1 MISMPKSLN
10 RLAWMAVL
18 PLFACGSPQTNL
30 PKTAII
36 STTLCAD
43 GYLHSLPGI
52 ETRLAA
58 LSWQSR
64 SGLSQTPQHLRAL
77 PQTDNDLERRLNWS
91 SGIQVSSAGRG
102 GDIDLKWGEDF
113 QTVWD
118 NLDLLASNLNVTDPA
133 ATLQAR
139 LSSLKPPTTSP
150 LILYLDRSGATAGP
164 GTFVDAVINAA
175 GGTNIIK
182 TAGWQSPDTET
193 LIGLQPDII
202 LSSFLDSNYVG
213 VNDRTLRHAALE
225 DKIRSIP
232 QINLPGRYWTCAG
245 PGLIDAAEHLNQAI
259 LAL

>member
-1 MISMPKSLN
+1 MIGMPKSLKT
-10 RLAWMAVL
+10 LALMAAL
-18 PLFACGSPQTNL
+18 PLFACGSPQTSI
-30 PKTAII
+30 PKNAII

-43 GYLHSLPGI
+43 GYLHSLPNI
-52 ETRLAA
+52 EARLVA

-64 SGLSQTPQHLRAL
+64 SELSQTPHHLRAL

-91 SGIQVSSAGRG
+91 RGIQISSAGGG

-118 NLDLLASNLNVTDPA
+118 NLDLLASHLNVADPSP
-133 ATLQAR
+133 TLKAR
-139 LSSLKPPTTSP
+139 LNSLKPPTASP
-150 LILYLDRSGATAGP
+150 QILYLDRSGATAGP
-164 GTFVDAVINAA
+164 GTFVDAVIHAA

-193 LIGLQPDII
+193 LISLKPDII
-202 LSSFLDSNYVG
+202 LSSFLNSDYVG

-225 DKIRSIP
+225 DKIRSTP

-245 PGLIDAAEHLNQAI
+245 PGLINAAEHLNQAM